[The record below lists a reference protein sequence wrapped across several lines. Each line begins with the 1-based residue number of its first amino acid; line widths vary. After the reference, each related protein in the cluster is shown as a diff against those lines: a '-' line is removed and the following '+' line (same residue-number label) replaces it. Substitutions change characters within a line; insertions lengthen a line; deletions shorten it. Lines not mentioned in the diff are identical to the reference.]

1 MRLKSALVTLSLSL
15 VFLLPRLTLAD
26 DLKLTGTAGG
36 STDGVDVYPYVFTVT
51 TGSTTT
57 TGVDLSCLSFN
68 REVVIGESWAVNE
81 TNLASLATN
90 ANVDGSS
97 DLDLREDAYLD
108 SLYGTDF
115 DGATNSDIQFAIW
128 DILDPSG
135 VHGESGFNSIA
146 QALVTDAENAAAG
159 ETTAF
164 LSQFTLFTPVVPN
177 GDNDP
182 TNPNNWANPSDWD
195 GHGEPQ
201 QFLEYTPGPTQGNQ
215 PPPVPEPSSL
225 VLLGT
230 GLMGTVVILRRKA
243 QLQALN
249 VVKN

>member
-15 VFLLPRLTLAD
+15 VFLLPRITLAD
-26 DLKLTGTAGG
+26 NLKLTGTAGG
-36 STDGVDVYPYVFTVT
+36 STDGVEVYPYVFTVT

-68 REVVIGESWAVNE
+68 REVTIGESWAVNE

-108 SLYGTDF
+108 ALYGTDF
-115 DGATNSDIQFAIW
+115 DGASNSEIQFAIW

-135 VHGESGFNSIA
+135 VSGESGFDAISK
-146 QALVTDAENAAAG
+146 ALVTDAQNAAAG
-159 ETTAF
+159 ENATF
-164 LSQFTLFTPVVPN
+164 LSQFTLFTPVVPV
-177 GDNDP
+177 GDTNP
-182 TNPNNWANPSDWD
+182 TNPNNWDNPSDWD
-195 GHGEPQ
+195 GKGEPQ
-201 QFLEYTPGPTQGNQ
+201 QFLEYTPGPTQGSQ

-225 VLLGT
+225 LLLGT
-230 GLMGTVVILRRKA
+230 GLLGAVGILRRKA

-249 VVKN
+249 VVKG

>member
-15 VFLLPRLTLAD
+15 VFLLPRITLAD
-26 DLKLTGTAGG
+26 NLKLTGTAGG
-36 STDGVDVYPYVFTVT
+36 STDGVEVYPYVFTVT

-68 REVVIGESWAVNE
+68 REVTIGESWAVNE

-108 SLYGTDF
+108 ALYGTDF
-115 DGATNSDIQFAIW
+115 DGASNSEIQFAIW

-135 VHGESGFNSIA
+135 VSGESGFDAISK
-146 QALVTDAENAAAG
+146 ALVTDAQNAAAG
-159 ETTAF
+159 ENATF
-164 LSQFTLFTPVVPN
+164 LSQFTLFTPVVPTS
-177 GDNDP
+177 GP
-182 TNPNNWANPSDWD
+182 NPSDWD
-195 GHGEPQ
+195 GYGEPQ
-201 QFLEYTPGPTQGNQ
+201 QFLEYTPGPTQGSQ

-225 VLLGT
+225 LLLGT
-230 GLMGTVVILRRKA
+230 GLLGAVGILRRKA

-249 VVKN
+249 VVKG